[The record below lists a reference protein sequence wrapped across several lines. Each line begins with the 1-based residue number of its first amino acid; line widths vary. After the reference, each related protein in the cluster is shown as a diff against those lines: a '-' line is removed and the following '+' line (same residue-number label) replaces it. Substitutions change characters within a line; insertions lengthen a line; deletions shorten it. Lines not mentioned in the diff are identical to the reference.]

1 MNEPL
6 NDLQVQIRH
15 TCPSCKGTGLQ
26 KNPDHDPHEIFPQ
39 NLYDPCMHCHGRK
52 AVEEWVPVSVF
63 LQSIAELDI
72 QF

>member
-6 NDLQVQIRH
+6 NDMQVQIRH
-15 TCPSCKGTGLQ
+15 TCPACKGKKLME
-26 KNPDHDPHEIFPQ
+26 NPEHDPSEHFPQ
-39 NLYDPCMHCHGRK
+39 ETHYPCIQCHGRGQ
-52 AVEEWVPVSVF
+52 VETWVPVSVF